1 MGKIVHVGSRKAG
14 VAPGTLIHIGKK
26 QLTEPKITVIDYN
39 ADNFQELV
47 AENIEATYPFKD
59 SENVSWINIHG
70 VHQVDL
76 IEKIGIHFGIHSLVL
91 EDIVHTDQRPKVEFF
106 DSYIYIVLKMLQ
118 YDKDKE
124 ELIAEQV
131 SIILGSN
138 FVISYQEV
146 IEDTFDPVR
155 DRLRSSKGRIR
166 KQGPDYLAYALLD
179 SIVDNYFVMLEK
191 IGENIDAL
199 DDELLDKPTPKTL
212 EDIHHLKKELI
223 FLRKFIWPSREVVS
237 SLQREESFF
246 IKESTS
252 IFLKDVYDHIIQV
265 MDTIESYRD
274 ILSTMLDL
282 YLSTASNKM
291 NEIMKVLTIIA
302 TIFIPLT
309 FIAGIYGM
317 NFEYM
322 PELKWHLG
330 YPVIW
335 ALMITV
341 ALVMLAYFRKLKWI

>member
-1 MGKIVHVGSRKAG
+1 MGKIMHLGSRKAG
-14 VAPGTLIHIGKK
+14 DAPGTLIHIGKK
-26 QLTEPKITVIDYN
+26 HLVEPKITVIDYDAEN
-39 ADNFQELV
+39 LQELIT
-47 AENIEATYPFKD
+47 ENIEEAYPFKD
-59 SENVSWINIHG
+59 SETVSWIDICG
-70 VHQVDL
+70 VHKVDL
-76 IEKIGIHFGIHSLVL
+76 IEKIGTHFGIHPLVL

-106 DSYIYIVLKMLQ
+106 DSYIYIVLKMLH

-124 ELIAEQV
+124 EIIAEQV
-131 SIILGSN
+131 SIVLGSN
-138 FVISYQEV
+138 FVISFQEV
-146 IEDTFDPVR
+146 IGDNFDPVR

-166 KQGPDYLAYALLD
+166 KQGPDYLAYALMD

-191 IGENIDAL
+191 IGENVETL

-212 EDIHHLKKELI
+212 EDIHHLKKEVI
-223 FLRKFIWPSREVVS
+223 FLRKFVWPLREVVS
-237 SLQREESFF
+237 SMQREESPF
-246 IKESTS
+246 IKETTS

-309 FIAGIYGM
+309 FVAGIYGM

-322 PELKWHLG
+322 PELKWHWG
-330 YPVIW
+330 YAAAWGVM
-335 ALMITV
+335 LTV
-341 ALVMLAYFRKLKWI
+341 AFIMLAYFRKLKWI

>member
-1 MGKIVHVGSRKAG
+1 MGKMVHVGSRKVG

-26 QLTEPKITVIDYN
+26 HLTEPKITVIDYN
-39 ADNFQELV
+39 VDNFQELV
-47 AENIEATYPFKD
+47 AENIEEVYPFKD

>member
-47 AENIEATYPFKD
+47 AENIEEVYPFKD

-223 FLRKFIWPSREVVS
+223 FLRKFIWPLREVVS

>member
-1 MGKIVHVGSRKAG
+1 MGKIIHAGSRKVG

-39 ADNFQELV
+39 EDNFQELV
-47 AENIEATYPFKD
+47 AENIEEAYPFKD

-70 VHQVDL
+70 VHHVDL
-76 IEKIGIHFGIHSLVL
+76 IEKIGTNFGIHPLVL

-118 YDKDKE
+118 YDKEKE
-124 ELIAEQV
+124 EIIAEQV

-138 FVISYQEV
+138 FVISFQE
-146 IEDTFDPVR
+146 ILGDTFDPIR
-155 DRLRSSKGRIR
+155 DRIRTSKGRIR
-166 KQGPDYLAYALLD
+166 KQGPDYLTYALLD
-179 SIVDNYFVMLEK
+179 SIVDSYFVMLEI
-191 IGENIDAL
+191 IGENIEAL
-199 DDELLDKPTPKTL
+199 DDELLDSPTPKTL
-212 EDIHHLKKELI
+212 ESIHRLKKEVIL
-223 FLRKFIWPSREVVS
+223 LRKFVWPLREVVN
-237 SLQREESFF
+237 SLQRDESFF
-246 IKESTS
+246 VKETTS
-252 IFLKDVYDHIIQV
+252 FFLKDIYDHIIQV

-335 ALMITV
+335 ALMIAV
-341 ALVMLAYFRKLKWI
+341 AIVMLAYFRKLKWI